1 MLAAIGLTAGW
12 QRGAPAIRALDLE
25 LAAGRVLAVVGRNG
39 AGKTTL
45 VSALAG
51 LVPWRTGIVRLG
63 EARIESWPPERIAAT
78 GLALVPQGG
87 GVFPGLTVEQNLAL
101 GAAGGRRPFL
111 DPALWAR
118 FPSLLERR
126 DRPAD
131 SLSGGERRQLAIA
144 RALAMRPRL
153 LLLDE
158 PSEGIQPSLV
168 ERLGELLAEL
178 VQVDG
183 LGLLLV
189 EQDLDLVIRL
199 ADEVLVLQDG
209 VVVDRLTGA
218 ELADRP
224 ERVERHLGL

>member
-1 MLAAIGLTAGW
+1 MLVAIGLTAGW
-12 QRGAPAIRALDLE
+12 QRGAAAIRAIDLE

-63 EARIESWPPERIAAT
+63 EARIEGWRPERIAAA

-87 GVFPGLTVEQNLAL
+87 GVFPGLTVAENLAL
-101 GAAGGRRPFL
+101 GAAGGRRPFP
-111 DPALWAR
+111 DRALWAR
-118 FPSLLERR
+118 FPALLERR

-131 SLSGGERRQLAIA
+131 TLSGGERRQLAIA

-189 EQDLDLVIRL
+189 EQDLDLVVRL

-209 VVVDRLTGA
+209 AIVDRLAGA